1 MEKEKR
7 KKKVLVK
14 EKVLEMPPVMEELST
29 VGKSTI
35 RVDAYAKVRGKL
47 QYGGDIDYPGA
58 LHGKVLRSPYP
69 MPSSRRSIRKKRRP
83 CQAWWPF

>member
-35 RVDAYAKVRGKL
+35 RVDAMIRCAGNCNTAVISTIQGLSTERFFG
-47 QYGGDIDYPGA
+47 
-58 LHGKVLRSPYP
+58 VLIP
-69 MPSSRRSIRKKRRP
+69 MPTSKRSIRKRQRL
-83 CQAWWPF
+83 

>member
-35 RVDAYAKVRGKL
+35 RVDAYDEGARKIAVR
-47 QYGGDIDYPGA
+47 
-58 LHGKVLRSPYP
+58 R
-69 MPSSRRSIRKKRRP
+69 
-83 CQAWWPF
+83 